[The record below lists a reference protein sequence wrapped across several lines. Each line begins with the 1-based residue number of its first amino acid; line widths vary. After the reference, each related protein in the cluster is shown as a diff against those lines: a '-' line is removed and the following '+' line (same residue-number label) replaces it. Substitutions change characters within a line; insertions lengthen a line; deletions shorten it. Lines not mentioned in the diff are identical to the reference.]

1 MIDLNLWL
9 WGNTIMLATGGG
21 ALGRLAGA
29 LHFTSLHWAVEGFA
43 RGRVTHALG
52 IQLARLALT
61 GAVFVGLS
69 RMGALALLGGTGGF
83 LWARGVALR
92 SRGVAP

>member
-1 MIDLNLWL
+1 MIDLNLWP
-9 WGNTIMLATGGG
+9 WGNTIMLATAGV
-21 ALGRLAGA
+21 AVGRLAGA

-61 GAVFVGLS
+61 GAV
-69 RMGALALLGGTGGF
+69 LGGTGGF